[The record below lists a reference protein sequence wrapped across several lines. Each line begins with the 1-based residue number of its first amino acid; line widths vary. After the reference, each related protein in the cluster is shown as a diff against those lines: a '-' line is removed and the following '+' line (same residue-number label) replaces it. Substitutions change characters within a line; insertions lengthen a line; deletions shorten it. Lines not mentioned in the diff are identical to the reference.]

1 MLRLMKLEMKK
12 FKLGWYV
19 RRAII
24 ANIAILALMIF
35 TSIVAQVEGDPE
47 IRDPQMMLLTAST
60 LVRATFIIFGSVL
73 IARLII
79 SEYKNKTILLMFS
92 YPINRKKM
100 MISKLVITAT
110 LTCITVIVSN
120 ILIVGIFFGIDSYFS
135 ILPNPFTVEQLTQ
148 EGIKLVPLAIATA
161 GISLIP
167 IYFGMRKR
175 SVPATIVSSLIVVSI
190 AMNTNPAFSTATFL
204 PLQLALAAIGV
215 VIAYYGI
222 KNIEKED
229 ITVYVRFVTTL

>member
-1 MLRLMKLEMKK
+1 MLHLMKLELKK

-19 RRAII
+19 KRAII
-24 ANIAILALMIF
+24 ANIVILALMIF
-35 TSIVAQVEGDPE
+35 VSIIAQVEGDAE
-47 IRDPQMMLLTAST
+47 IRNPETILLMAST
-60 LVRATFIIFGSVL
+60 IVRATFIVFGSVL

-79 SEYKNKTILLMFS
+79 GEYKNKTILLMFS

-100 MISKLVITAT
+100 MASKLAIAAIVTF
-110 LTCITVIVSN
+110 ITVIVSN
-120 ILIVGIFFGIDSYFS
+120 ILVVGVFFGIDSYFS
-135 ILPNPFTVEQLTQ
+135 ILPNSSTVDQLMQ

-161 GISLIP
+161 GMSLIP
-167 IYFGMRKR
+167 LYFGMRKR
-175 SVPATIVSSLIVVSI
+175 SVPTTIVSSLIVVTI
-190 AMNTNPAFSTATFL
+190 AMNGNPEFSTATFL

-229 ITVYVRFVTTL
+229 ITV

>member
-1 MLRLMKLEMKK
+1 MLHLMKLELKK

-19 RRAII
+19 KRAII
-24 ANIAILALMIF
+24 ANIVILALMIF
-35 TSIVAQVEGDPE
+35 VSIIAQVEGDAE
-47 IRDPQMMLLTAST
+47 IRNPETILLMAST
-60 LVRATFIIFGSVL
+60 MVRATFIVFGSVL

-79 SEYKNKTILLMFS
+79 GEYKNKTILIMFS

-100 MISKLVITAT
+100 MASKLAITAT
-110 LTCITVIVSN
+110 VTFITVIVSN
-120 ILIVGIFFGIDSYFS
+120 ILVVGIFFGIDSYFS
-135 ILPNPFTVEQLTQ
+135 ILPNSFTVDQLMQ

-161 GISLIP
+161 GMSLIP
-167 IYFGMRKR
+167 LYFGMRKR
-175 SVPATIVSSLIVVSI
+175 SVPTTIVSSLIVVTI
-190 AMNTNPAFSTATFL
+190 AMNNGNPAFSTATFL

-229 ITVYVRFVTTL
+229 ITV

>member
-1 MLRLMKLEMKK
+1 MKLELKK

-19 RRAII
+19 KRAII
-24 ANIAILALMIF
+24 ANIVILALMIF
-35 TSIVAQVEGDPE
+35 VSIIAQVEGDAE
-47 IRDPQMMLLTAST
+47 IRNPETILLMAST
-60 LVRATFIIFGSVL
+60 IVRATFIVFGSVL

-79 SEYKNKTILLMFS
+79 GEYKNKTILLMFS

-100 MISKLVITAT
+100 MASKLAITAIVT
-110 LTCITVIVSN
+110 FITVIVSN
-120 ILIVGIFFGIDSYFS
+120 ILVVGVFFGIDSYFS
-135 ILPNPFTVEQLTQ
+135 ILPNSFTVDQLMQ

-161 GISLIP
+161 GMSLIP
-167 IYFGMRKR
+167 LYFGMRKR
-175 SVPATIVSSLIVVSI
+175 SVPTTIVSSLIVVTI
-190 AMNTNPAFSTATFL
+190 AMNGNPEFSTATFL

-229 ITVYVRFVTTL
+229 IAV

>member
-1 MLRLMKLEMKK
+1 MLHLMKLELKK

-19 RRAII
+19 RGAII

-79 SEYKNKTILLMFS
+79 GEYKNKTILLMFS

-100 MISKLVITAT
+100 MASKLAITAVVT
-110 LTCITVIVSN
+110 FITVILSN
-120 ILIVGIFFGIDSYFS
+120 ILVVGVFFGIDSYFS
-135 ILPNPFTVEQLTQ
+135 ILPNSFTIDQLKQ
-148 EGIKLVPLAIATA
+148 EGINLVPLAIATA

-167 IYFGMRKR
+167 LYFGMRKR
-175 SVPATIVSSLIVVSI
+175 SVPTTIVSSLIVVSI
-190 AMNTNPAFSTATFL
+190 AINNTPMFSTATFL
-204 PLQLALAAIGV
+204 PLQLVLAAIGV
-215 VIAYYGI
+215 AIAYYGI

-229 ITVYVRFVTTL
+229 ITV

>member
-1 MLRLMKLEMKK
+1 MLHLMKLELKK

-19 RRAII
+19 KRAII
-24 ANIAILALMIF
+24 ANIVILALMIF
-35 TSIVAQVEGDPE
+35 VSIIAQVEGDAE
-47 IRDPQMMLLTAST
+47 IRNPETILLMAST
-60 LVRATFIIFGSVL
+60 IVRATFIVFGSVL

-79 SEYKNKTILLMFS
+79 GEYKKKTILLMFS

-100 MISKLVITAT
+100 MASKLAIAAIVTF
-110 LTCITVIVSN
+110 ITVIVSN
-120 ILIVGIFFGIDSYFS
+120 ILVVGVFFGIDSYFS
-135 ILPNPFTVEQLTQ
+135 ILPNSFTVDQLMQ

-161 GISLIP
+161 GMSLIP
-167 IYFGMRKR
+167 LYFGMRKR
-175 SVPATIVSSLIVVSI
+175 SVPTTIVSSLIVVTI
-190 AMNTNPAFSTATFL
+190 AMNGNPEFSTATFL

-229 ITVYVRFVTTL
+229 ITV

>member
-1 MLRLMKLEMKK
+1 MLRLMKLELKK
-12 FKLGWYV
+12 FKIGWYV
-19 RRAII
+19 RGAII

-35 TSIVAQVEGDPE
+35 VSIVAQVEGDPE
-47 IRDPQMMLLTAST
+47 IRDPQMILLTAST
-60 LVRATFIIFGSVL
+60 VVRATFIIFGSVL

-79 SEYKNKTILLMFS
+79 GEYKNKTILLMFS

-100 MISKLVITAT
+100 MASKLAITAI
-110 LTCITVIVSN
+110 LTFITVIVSN
-120 ILIVGIFFGIDSYFS
+120 ILVVGIFFGIDSYFS
-135 ILPNPFTVEQLTQ
+135 ILSNSFTIGQLMQ

-161 GISLIP
+161 GMSLIP
-167 IYFGMRKR
+167 LYFGMRKR
-175 SVPATIVSSLIVVSI
+175 SVPTTIVSSLIVVSI
-190 AMNTNPAFSTATFL
+190 AMNSNPAFPTATLL

-229 ITVYVRFVTTL
+229 ITV

>member
-1 MLRLMKLEMKK
+1 MLHLMKLELKK

-19 RRAII
+19 KRAII
-24 ANIAILALMIF
+24 ANIVILALMIF
-35 TSIVAQVEGDPE
+35 VSIIAQVEGDAE
-47 IRDPQMMLLTAST
+47 IRNPEAILLMAST
-60 LVRATFIIFGSVL
+60 IVRATFIIFGSVL

-79 SEYKNKTILLMFS
+79 GEYKNKTILLMFS

-100 MISKLVITAT
+100 MASKLAITAIVT
-110 LTCITVIVSN
+110 FITVIVSN
-120 ILIVGIFFGIDSYFS
+120 ILVVGVFFGIDSYFS
-135 ILPNPFTVEQLTQ
+135 ILPNSFTVDQLMQ

-161 GISLIP
+161 GMSLIP
-167 IYFGMRKR
+167 LYFGMRKR
-175 SVPATIVSSLIVVSI
+175 SVPTTIVSSLIVVSI
-190 AMNTNPAFSTATFL
+190 AMNSNPEFPTATFL

-229 ITVYVRFVTTL
+229 IAV

>member
-1 MLRLMKLEMKK
+1 MLHLMKLELKK

-19 RRAII
+19 KRAII
-24 ANIAILALMIF
+24 ANIVILALMIF
-35 TSIVAQVEGDPE
+35 VSIIAQVEGDAE
-47 IRDPQMMLLTAST
+47 IRNPETILLMAST
-60 LVRATFIIFGSVL
+60 IVRATFIVFGSVL

-79 SEYKNKTILLMFS
+79 GEYKNKTILLMFS

-100 MISKLVITAT
+100 MASKLAITAT
-110 LTCITVIVSN
+110 VTFITVIVSN
-120 ILIVGIFFGIDSYFS
+120 ILVVGIFFGIDSYFS
-135 ILPNPFTVEQLTQ
+135 ILPNSFTVDQLMQ

-161 GISLIP
+161 GMSLIP
-167 IYFGMRKR
+167 LYFGMRKR
-175 SVPATIVSSLIVVSI
+175 SVPTTIVSSLIVVTI
-190 AMNTNPAFSTATFL
+190 AMNNGNPAFSTATFL

-229 ITVYVRFVTTL
+229 ITV

>member
-1 MLRLMKLEMKK
+1 MLHLMKLELKK
-12 FKLGWYV
+12 FKIGWYV
-19 RRAII
+19 RGAII

-92 YPINRKKM
+92 YPINRRKM
-100 MISKLVITAT
+100 MSSKLAIIAIVTF
-110 LTCITVIVSN
+110 ITVILSN
-120 ILIVGIFFGIDSYFS
+120 ILVVGVFFGIDSYFS
-135 ILPNPFTVEQLTQ
+135 ILPNSFTIDQLTQ
-148 EGIKLVPLAIATA
+148 EGINLVPLAIATA

-167 IYFGMRKR
+167 LYFGMRKR
-175 SVPATIVSSLIVVSI
+175 SVPTTIVSSLIVVSI
-190 AMNTNPAFSTATFL
+190 AINNTPMFSTATFL

-215 VIAYYGI
+215 AIAYYGI

-229 ITVYVRFVTTL
+229 ITV

>member
-19 RRAII
+19 RGAII
-24 ANIAILALMIF
+24 ANIAILALMILM
-35 TSIVAQVEGDPE
+35 SIVAQVEGDPE
-47 IRDPQMMLLTAST
+47 IRDPQMILLTAST

-92 YPINRKKM
+92 YPINRRKM
-100 MISKLVITAT
+100 MSSKLAIIAIVTF
-110 LTCITVIVSN
+110 ITVILSN
-120 ILIVGIFFGIDSYFS
+120 ILVVGVFFGIDSYFS
-135 ILPNPFTVEQLTQ
+135 ILPNSFTIDQLKQ
-148 EGIKLVPLAIATA
+148 EGINLVPLAIATA

-167 IYFGMRKR
+167 LYFGMRKR
-175 SVPATIVSSLIVVSI
+175 SVPTTIVSSLIVVSI
-190 AMNTNPAFSTATFL
+190 AINNTPMFSTATFL
-204 PLQLALAAIGV
+204 PLQLALAVIGV
-215 VIAYYGI
+215 AIAYYGI

-229 ITVYVRFVTTL
+229 VTV

>member
-1 MLRLMKLEMKK
+1 MLHLMKLELKK

-19 RRAII
+19 KRAII
-24 ANIAILALMIF
+24 ANIIILALMIF
-35 TSIVAQVEGDPE
+35 VGIIAQVEGDAE
-47 IRDPQMMLLTAST
+47 IRNPETILLMAST
-60 LVRATFIIFGSVL
+60 IVRATFIVFGSVL

-79 SEYKNKTILLMFS
+79 GEYKNKTILLMFS

-100 MISKLVITAT
+100 MASKLAITAT
-110 LTCITVIVSN
+110 VTFITVIVSN
-120 ILIVGIFFGIDSYFS
+120 ILVVGIFFGIDSYFS
-135 ILPNPFTVEQLTQ
+135 ILPNSFTVDQLMQ

-161 GISLIP
+161 GMSLIP
-167 IYFGMRKR
+167 LYFGMRKR
-175 SVPATIVSSLIVVSI
+175 SVPTTIVSSLIVVTI
-190 AMNTNPAFSTATFL
+190 AMNSNPTFPTATFL

-229 ITVYVRFVTTL
+229 ITV

>member
-19 RRAII
+19 KGAVI

-92 YPINRKKM
+92 YPINRRKM
-100 MISKLVITAT
+100 MSSKLAITAT
-110 LTCITVIVSN
+110 LTFLTVILSN
-120 ILIVGIFFGIDSYFS
+120 ILVVGVFFGIDSYFS
-135 ILPNPFTVEQLTQ
+135 ILPNPFTVDQLTQ

-161 GISLIP
+161 GMSLIP
-167 IYFGMRKR
+167 LYFGMRKR
-175 SVPATIVSSLIVVSI
+175 SVPTTIVSSLIVVSI

-215 VIAYYGI
+215 AIAYYGI
-222 KNIEKED
+222 KNIERED
-229 ITVYVRFVTTL
+229 VTV